1 MNDERS
7 ERERRVVASLI
18 DPSTRAAAED
28 ATKRHGL
35 TERHFSNAQWR
46 DNFEVLAKSGADVF
60 KGKLG
65 GGPACDVSIDDPD
78 ELEAAVRRIVA
89 DYQPPCIDAAKW
101 LGEPDEP
108 DNPLI
113 SELIECGSLVAIVGP
128 AKAAKSWL
136 ALILCV
142 CIATGRDFYGRATTR
157 RRVYYGNI
165 EVSAK
170 QAKKRLRSI
179 CKGMNIDVGELA
191 GWLFIDNQRGT
202 TATWE
207 RCRNIAREVGANVVI
222 IDPFYQV
229 FKGEERN
236 EADCLLAVEEMKKFL
251 AVGFTLFVVFHA
263 PKGYSGDRQI
273 VDMISGSSILVRFP
287 ENVVAILPH
296 ATEKDARVIDCSV
309 LRDYAAPDP
318 FCVRFE
324 NGTLALAPDLQPIL
338 KGQGKNQQPKTT
350 KQKQDEQADE
360 NRRVR
365 EAFFTAA
372 MEVADEAGAELL
384 DARTFQNRLI
394 EKKGG
399 AVAKNTRSAKFA
411 DLWNEA
417 IAEGKGILRA
427 QRKQERKPNGTV
439 GNTKTPTILV
449 STPER
454 IAAYLE
460 QFNTL
465 GL

>member
-1 MNDERS
+1 MGRSRSDTRRAETPQRRKQKGGHAVTVTNEMLERLRNGQATP
-7 ERERRVVASLI
+7 EEQVAIWEAVDRSRPALSLT
-18 DPSTRAAAED
+18 DPLDILDGEPAA
-28 ATKRHGL
+28 K
-35 TERHFSNAQWR
+35 
-46 DNFEVLAKSGADVF
+46 
-60 KGKLG
+60 
-65 GGPACDVSIDDPD
+65 
-78 ELEAAVRRIVA
+78 
-89 DYQPPCIDAAKW
+89 DAAKW
-101 LGEPDEP
+101 LGEADEP
-108 DNPLI
+108 DDPLI

-142 CIATGRDFYGRATTR
+142 CIATGRDFYGRATAR

-179 CKGMNIDVGELA
+179 CKGMDIDIGELA

-207 RCRNIAREVGANVVI
+207 RCRKTAKEVGATVAI

-236 EADCLLAVEEMKKFL
+236 EADCLLAVEEMKNFL
-251 AVGFTLFVVFHA
+251 ADGLTLFIVFHA
-263 PKGYSGDRQI
+263 PKGYSGDRQT

-338 KGQGKNQQPKTT
+338 KGAKIQSRAKSDSEKAEENTKRDVAFKSAALEIAANHGDLISKTEFLEKIGET
-350 KQKQDEQADE
+350 AAGAIGI
-360 NRRVR
+360 NVRRVKLQS
-365 EAFFTAA
+365 
-372 MEVADEAGAELL
+372 LL
-384 DARTFQNRLI
+384 D
-394 EKKGG
+394 GG
-399 AVAKNTRSAKFA
+399 TLEAVTE
-411 DLWNEA
+411 L
-417 IAEGKGILRA
+417 
-427 QRKQERKPNGTV
+427 ERKPNGGV
-439 GNTKTPTILV
+439 GKKRHGKTYIT
-449 STPER
+449 TPER
-454 IAAYLE
+454 AKAYRATFEELP
-460 QFNTL
+460 L
-465 GL
+465 